1 MTVCNI
7 CCESLD
13 AKKGDWRSLHGTA
26 TSANDVYATMIE
38 LFSEM
43 HLHEAIAKFHSYLA
57 EPAFVCKSCFNAV
70 KKYMETKES
79 LIRKLESAFTT
90 FASVSSYL

>member
-7 CCESLD
+7 CCETLD

-26 TSANDVYATMIE
+26 TSANDVYATTIE
-38 LFSEM
+38 LFRDVRS
-43 HLHEAIAKFHSYLA
+43 HEAIVKFHCYLA